1 MGPKSLNLLKLVD
14 GACMFGFIESLK
26 KGPICFDLLS
36 IEDGADMFGLIEPL

>member
-36 IEDGADMFGLIEPL
+36 LQYGADMFSFI